1 MLRAE
6 AVAEVVEHFRGGDRN
21 FLTPAAGP
29 LGPDT
34 ILDISHES
42 LIRQWVNLDG
52 WAKEE
57 AKSAE
62 TYRLLEKTAAE
73 WSEPW
78 TGTNLD
84 RVLEW
89 KRTQKPNAAWA
100 ARYGGDFVRA
110 MNFIEVGLEQR
121 KKQERDK
128 EAARRREEQVRRF
141 KAVAVAALVGSVV
154 AVSLAAYAWRQRAQA
169 NENAAVAED
178 ARKKSE
184 ASEKLAMDESENAK
198 KYAETAERNRD
209 EALKQTAHTNSLILA
224 SKAQNLAERYPVR
237 SILLASQA
245 IQTARGEE
253 KGALLNVEAE
263 NVLRRTLG
271 TISGIGLGGIGGN
284 FRTVA
289 YSPDGKTLAAGY
301 GDGGDGGVVLFDA
314 RGERLDPRRWRSRRA
329 LSRAWPSGRWWA

>member
-1 MLRAE
+1 M
-6 AVAEVVEHFRGGDRN
+6 EHFRGGDRN

-121 KKQERDK
+121 KKAGKRQGSRPPPRGAGPEVQGSC
-128 EAARRREEQVRRF
+128 RR
-141 KAVAVAALVGSVV
+141 GTSS
-154 AVSLAAYAWRQRAQA
+154 AVS
-169 NENAAVAED
+169 
-178 ARKKSE
+178 SPS
-184 ASEKLAMDESENAK
+184 AS
-198 KYAETAERNRD
+198 
-209 EALKQTAHTNSLILA
+209 
-224 SKAQNLAERYPVR
+224 
-237 SILLASQA
+237 
-245 IQTARGEE
+245 
-253 KGALLNVEAE
+253 
-263 NVLRRTLG
+263 LRTP
-271 TISGIGLGGIGGN
+271 GGN
-284 FRTVA
+284 EHRPMRTRR
-289 YSPDGKTLAAGY
+289 SPRMRGKN
-301 GDGGDGGVVLFDA
+301 
-314 RGERLDPRRWRSRRA
+314 PKRA
-329 LSRAWPSGRWWA
+329 KS